1 MSMMSSHLFS
11 GRSAPVPRG
20 VLWLGVGVAL
30 AGLGYAAARAVQAG
44 RHRRAEAA
52 GATVRDY
59 SDRSGFPKPAQEMR
73 GAALKDFETPED
85 MRTPEALA
93 AYSGA

>member
-11 GRSAPVPRG
+11 RRSAPVPRG

-44 RHRRAEAA
+44 RHRRAEVAA
-52 GATVRDY
+52 ATTRDY
-59 SDRSGFPKPAQEMR
+59 SDRSGFPKSPEEMR
-73 GAALKDFETPED
+73 GAALKDFESPED
-85 MRTPEALA
+85 MRTPDALA
-93 AYSGA
+93 AYGGA